1 MKELVVSKNV
11 FVTDDFSQAM
21 KVGDLLYL
29 SGITAR
35 NEKGEILEKD
45 FEAQTVRIFKNIES
59 ILKEAGAVLDDVIK
73 FTVYLKDINNLGKF
87 RELRNQFFSAPRPPQ
102 HGGRG
107 DRAGFGRD
115 RGSGSDRGLRKAVMD
130 SPRTR
135 AVCRREEAYGG

>member
-45 FEAQTVRIFKNIES
+45 FEARIFKNIES

-87 RELRNQFFSAPRPPQ
+87 RELRNQFFSAPRPPST
-102 HGGRG
+102 
-107 DRAGFGRD
+107 AVEVT
-115 RGSGSDRGLRKAVMD
+115 GLVPGAIVEVEVIVDCGKR
-130 SPRTR
+130 
-135 AVCRREEAYGG
+135 